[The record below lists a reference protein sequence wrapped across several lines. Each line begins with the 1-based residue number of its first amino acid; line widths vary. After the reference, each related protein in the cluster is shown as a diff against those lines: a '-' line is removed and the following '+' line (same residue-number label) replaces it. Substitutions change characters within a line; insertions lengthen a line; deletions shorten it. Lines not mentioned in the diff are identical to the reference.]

1 MTSNSPSPIVAALA
15 PEIVARRAGLTYVTS
30 EAHGIT
36 RRRCGKGFAYHNG
49 AGKVS
54 LDEGMRNRIDS
65 LVIPPAWSNVWICPD
80 PRGHIQATGRDGEG
94 RKQYLYHPA
103 WREAQ
108 DRLKF
113 DRMLP
118 FGRAL
123 PGLRR
128 TVRRD
133 LKREGIPFAKVAGAA
148 VRTLDIAAI
157 RVGNDRYAVSN
168 GSFGLTTLRTKHIQH
183 DGPSVVFEFEA
194 KGGKQTR
201 VTIGDQGLVRVLR
214 ELDGVPGYRV
224 FQYADPS
231 GVKRDLTSDDVN
243 QYLSEAAGNEFSAK
257 DFRTWAGNARAVDL
271 LFRARYP
278 TSPDVRNQRIRETL
292 QDVADHL
299 GNTPAVA
306 RSSYVDPRLLEL
318 YEGGGFSEF
327 KRQAKGRVPELA
339 RPDRRKREC
348 LLIALLEAL

>member
-1 MTSNSPSPIVAALA
+1 
-15 PEIVARRAGLTYVTS
+15 
-30 EAHGIT
+30 
-36 RRRCGKGFAYHNG
+36 
-49 AGKVS
+49 
-54 LDEGMRNRIDS
+54 
-65 LVIPPAWSNVWICPD
+65 
-80 PRGHIQATGRDGEG
+80 
-94 RKQYLYHPA
+94 RKQYLYHRA

-118 FGRAL
+118 FGQAL
-123 PGLRR
+123 PNLRR

-133 LKREGIPFAKVAGAA
+133 LSRDGFPFRRVAGAA
-148 VRTLDIAAI
+148 IRLLDIAAI

-168 GSFGLTTLRTKHIQH
+168 GSFGLTTLRTKHVQH

-224 FQYADPS
+224 FQYADD
-231 GVKRDLTSDDVN
+231 GGAKRDLTSEDVN
-243 QYLSEAAGNEFSAK
+243 RYLAEAASSEFSAK

-271 LFRARYP
+271 LVRARYP
-278 TSPDVRNQRIRETL
+278 TSADVRSQRIRETL
-292 QDVADHL
+292 QDVASHL

-318 YEGGGFSEF
+318 YEGGGFAEF
-327 KRQAKGRVPELA
+327 KRRAKARVPELA
-339 RPDRRKREC
+339 RPGRRKREC